1 MGSFEATDFHRSQG
15 SPPPGLVEVP
25 CLPRQRNGF
34 DCGPYACAVAH
45 WLACWVVHSQ
55 LRGGAAP
62 APSPEASRSPAGSV
76 AASPRPDSAELASL
90 IGSAWEGVGTLN
102 LEEAEQRLLGQHLSP
117 DAVHQLRQ
125 GLVAL
130 VEEKLKEERQQQE
143 SGSDN

>member
-1 MGSFEATDFHRSQG
+1 
-15 SPPPGLVEVP
+15 
-25 CLPRQRNGF
+25 
-34 DCGPYACAVAH
+34 
-45 WLACWVVHSQ
+45 
-55 LRGGAAP
+55 
-62 APSPEASRSPAGSV
+62 
-76 AASPRPDSAELASL
+76 
-90 IGSAWEGVGTLN
+90 VGTLN